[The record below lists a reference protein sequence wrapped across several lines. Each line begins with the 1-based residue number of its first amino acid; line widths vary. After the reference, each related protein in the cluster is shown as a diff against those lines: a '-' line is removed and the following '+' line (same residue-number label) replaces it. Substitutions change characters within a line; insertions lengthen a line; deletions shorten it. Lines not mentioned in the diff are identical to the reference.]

1 MRTRLGTQLL
11 RARPAVAMVRQPAP
25 PIPGRPP
32 PARWPPQKEVRG
44 LVALRLD
51 PEVQASSTAQLRVHE
66 GVLTVGK
73 PKPGANELDPAVS
86 QTIIMARVPVDELV
100 VTLFQRR
107 PKMFCLSSRCQSL
120 SDKIYCFTDTEEKR
134 NKWVAVFRRMDVRI
148 FGEIGDASTRQ
159 TVEMPS
165 VFGAAS

>member
-1 MRTRLGTQLL
+1 
-11 RARPAVAMVRQPAP
+11 MVRQQAV
-25 PIPGRPP
+25 PITGRPP
-32 PARWPPQKEVRG
+32 PARWPARKEVRG

-73 PKPGANELDPAVS
+73 PKPGACAVDPAVS
-86 QTIIMARVPVDELV
+86 QTTIMARVPIHQLV

-107 PKMFCLSSRCQSL
+107 TTMFCLSSRCQSL

-134 NKWVAVFRRMDVRI
+134 NKWVAIFRRMDVRVL
-148 FGEIGDASTRQ
+148 GEVGDASMRQ

-165 VFGAAS
+165 AFGSAPPG